1 MYLCNIKKMKVSRF
15 TFNMFGVNT
24 YILWDDISREAL
36 IVDPGMINEK
46 EQKEIKTFLDANN
59 LNLKHLINTHMH
71 IDHAFG
77 ISYVKE
83 NYNLKLECNLE
94 DQFLAQRLNEQ
105 ANMFGLPIPMSD
117 LQIDKDLK
125 DGEKIQLGD
134 EHISILHVPGHSP
147 GSVVLYAP
155 QSNFI
160 ISGDV
165 LFNTSIGRTDLPG
178 GNYAQLINAIN
189 NKLMTLPDDVIVYP
203 GHGPETSIGYEKQN
217 NPYL

>member
-1 MYLCNIKKMKVSRF
+1 MKVSRF

-46 EQKEIKTFLDANN
+46 EQKEIKAFLDANN

-77 ISYVKE
+77 ISYMKE
-83 NYNLKLECNLE
+83 NYNLKSECNLE
-94 DQFLAQRLNEQ
+94 DQFLAKRLNEQ

>member
-1 MYLCNIKKMKVSRF
+1 MKVSRF

-36 IVDPGMINEK
+36 IVDPGMINEN
-46 EQKEIKTFLDANN
+46 EQKEIKAFLDANN

-105 ANMFGLPIPMSD
+105 ANIFGLPIPMSD

>member
-203 GHGPETSIGYEKQN
+203 GHGPETSISYEKQN

>member
-1 MYLCNIKKMKVSRF
+1 MKVSRF

-46 EQKEIKTFLDANN
+46 EQKEIKAFLDANN

-125 DGEKIQLGD
+125 DGEKIQLSD

>member
-1 MYLCNIKKMKVSRF
+1 
-15 TFNMFGVNT
+15 MFGVNT

-46 EQKEIKTFLDANN
+46 EQKEIKAFLDANN

-134 EHISILHVPGHSP
+134 EHISILHLPGHSP

>member
-1 MYLCNIKKMKVSRF
+1 MKVSRF

-24 YILWDDISREAL
+24 YILWDDISKEAV
-36 IVDPGMINEK
+36 IVDPGMINEN
-46 EQKEIKTFLDANN
+46 EQKKIDSFLETNN
-59 LNLKHLINTHMH
+59 LSLTHLINTHMH

-77 ISYVKE
+77 ISYVKN

-94 DQFLAQRLNEQ
+94 DQFLAQRLKEQ
-105 ANMFGLPIPMSD
+105 ANMFGLPISIED
-117 LQIDKDLK
+117 LQIDIDLK
-125 DGEKIQLGD
+125 DGDRIQLGD
-134 EHISILHVPGHSP
+134 EDIFILHMPGHSP
-147 GSVVLYAP
+147 GSIILYAQ

-178 GNYAQLINAIN
+178 GNYAQLINAIK
-189 NKLMTLPDDVIVYP
+189 NKLLILPEDVTVYP
-203 GHGPETSIGYEKQN
+203 GHGSETSIGYEKQN

>member
-1 MYLCNIKKMKVSRF
+1 MKVSRF

-36 IVDPGMINEK
+36 IVDPGMITEK
-46 EQKEIKTFLDANN
+46 EQKEIKAFLDANN
-59 LNLKHLINTHMH
+59 LNLRHLINTHMH

-105 ANMFGLPIPMSD
+105 ANMFGLPISMSD